1 MKTPKRKAEYYI
13 SANVRCYDLGNIPMS
28 FYTVAISEAQ
38 ALNNFKFKARQK
50 LGLVN
55 YAHVELSNV
64 SIKLTHYL

>member
-1 MKTPKRKAEYYI
+1 MKTQKRKAEYYI
-13 SANVRCYDLGNIPMS
+13 SAKVSSYDLGSTPMT
-28 FYTVAISEAQ
+28 FYTVAVSEAQ